1 MGDDEGR
8 VGLVVVDELREA
20 SVVGLDVALAGAH
33 LLALKPELAHVEG
46 VLALLFEGSPAL
58 GVLGQEPEG
67 RFSSR

>member
-1 MGDDEGR
+1 VGDDEGW

-46 VLALLFEGSPAL
+46 VLALLFEGVVGLRGSGA
-58 GVLGQEPEG
+58 GAGG
-67 RFSSR
+67 TF